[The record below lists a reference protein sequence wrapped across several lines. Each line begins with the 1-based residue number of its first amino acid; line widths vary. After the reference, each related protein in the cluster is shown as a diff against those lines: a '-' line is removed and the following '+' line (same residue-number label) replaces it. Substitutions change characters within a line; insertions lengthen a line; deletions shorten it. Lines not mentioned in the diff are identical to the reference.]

1 MSNET
6 DKSQVE
12 HWARQHKRD
21 MRELDASVR
30 AIEEQMHERETRFFE
45 RALSV
50 FAGTEWMTLPRVG
63 DLLVESGW
71 DSPQWRRHHRG
82 IGPVFVVTRIG
93 WFNPGRRW
101 WAWDGD
107 EDEPAD
113 EDKLARLVVG
123 KAVTA
128 VAITKSG
135 IPGRKELAGWRRRDV
150 IGHVKTSLD
159 KDGDPVVDCTA
170 PVVVER
176 LDPRIVEHMP
186 GWARGNA

>member
-6 DKSQVE
+6 DKAQVE
-12 HWARQHKRD
+12 HWVRQHKRD

-30 AIEEQMHERETRFFE
+30 AIEEQMGALEDRFFE
-45 RALSV
+45 KALAV

-71 DSPQWRRHHRG
+71 DSPQMRRFRHG
-82 IGPVFVVTRIG
+82 IGPVYVATRVA
-93 WFNPGRRW
+93 WYNTRRRW
-101 WAWDGD
+101 WSVPLDD
-107 EDEPAD
+107 NEPLDDDRVAQQS
-113 EDKLARLVVG
+113 LG
-123 KAVTA
+123 KIITA
-128 VAITKSG
+128 VVIKKSG
-135 IPGRKELAGWRRRDV
+135 IPGRKELAGWCRGDV
-150 IGHVKTSLD
+150 IGHVRTSLGE
-159 KDGDPVVDCTA
+159 DGEPVVDCTA